1 MQRDPL
7 ILLDDMLLAIR
18 KVRSYTKGMTKNE
31 LLEDERTLDAVI
43 RNLEVLGEAA
53 KYLPGDFRDQYRDI
67 EWRKIAGLRDIL
79 IHQYFGIDIHIIW
92 DILETKLPSLEK
104 NLQRILEDLAD

>member
-7 ILLDDMLLAIR
+7 VLLDDMLLAIR
-18 KVRSYTKGMTKNE
+18 KVRSYTMGMTKNE
-31 LLEDERTLDAVI
+31 LSKDERTLDAVI
-43 RNLEVLGEAA
+43 RNPEVLGEAA